1 MTIRASTRINSVDAT
16 QRMHFQKSKIEAYTA
31 ENKCD
36 IFAGLTFC
44 AVDDDILILPNW
56 TQRPMNKPPKKRN
69 VMVHFGWADPEG
81 FEAVTHYA
89 LQRGWHL
96 DLRTYFTDS
105 LPVSWNG
112 DGIIY
117 SKGNREQVDR
127 YIVKQSARCPV
138 VVINSNLP
146 AKLKAPIVGPDNV
159 EAGRRAALHLIER
172 GYRDFAFF
180 STENGAVSTER
191 RKGFEE
197 TVREA
202 GYALHGIRILVKG
215 KMPLTLEKQQAL
227 LMKEIKKLPSPL
239 GVLALD
245 DLMAADFVEAAQK
258 SGRRVPQDIA
268 IVGLGNIRVVCES
281 LPLPITSI
289 DLRQGEVARQA
300 AVLLEGLMAGGTRP
314 AHPVRIAPG
323 VLVARESSDGTV
335 VRDPR
340 LIIAISYI
348 RSRLKEPFSI
358 DEAADA
364 AKISRRTLYQLMG
377 EHLKTTPADYVRRER
392 AMLATRLLQ
401 QRSGITLQ
409 EAARLA
415 GFSCT
420 RTLTRTL
427 AEE

>member
-1 MTIRASTRINSVDAT
+1 MNSCGIHSVDPYQSIHFRMKKIEEYATRI
-16 QRMHFQKSKIEAYTA
+16 KG
-31 ENKCD
+31 D
-36 IFAGLTFC
+36 IIAGLTIC
-44 AVDDDILILPNW
+44 AIDDQAFSLGISLKN
-56 TQRPMNKPPKKRN
+56 PMNKNLKTPN

-81 FEAVTHYA
+81 FEAITNYA

-96 DLRTYFTDS
+96 NLRTYFTDS
-105 LPVSWNG
+105 VPVNWNG

-117 SKGNREQVDR
+117 SKGNRERVDR
-127 YIVKQSARCPV
+127 FILKQSARCPV
-138 VVINSNLP
+138 VVINSNRP

-172 GYRDFAFF
+172 GCRDFAFF
-180 STENGAVSTER
+180 STASGEVSSER
-191 RKGFEE
+191 RTGFEE

-202 GYALHGIRILVKG
+202 GYGLHEIRILLNG
-215 KMPLTLEKQQAL
+215 KSSLTLEKQQAL
-227 LMKEIKKLPSPL
+227 LVKEIKKLPL
-239 GVLALD
+239 QVGVLALD
-245 DLMAADFVEAAQK
+245 DLVAADFVEAAQK

-281 LPLPITSI
+281 SPLPITSI
-289 DLRQGEVARQA
+289 DLQQGEVARQA
-300 AVLLEGLMAGGTRP
+300 AVLLDGLMAGGARP
-314 AHPVRIAPG
+314 AQPVRIAPG
-323 VLVARESSDGTV
+323 VLFARESSDVTV

-340 LIIAISYI
+340 LMIAIGYI

-364 AKISRRTLYQLMG
+364 AQISRRTLYQLMG
-377 EHLKTTPADYVRRER
+377 EHLDTTPADYVRRER

-401 QRSGITLQ
+401 QRRGLTLQ
-409 EAARLA
+409 EVARLA